1 MGYMRFAFCLGF
13 AFVAATPVLAAPVI
27 YTCQLDVPASQ
38 GWVPEQVVIRYDA
51 ADKSVVVNDPLIQ
64 HFVGEPVAGRVKT
77 NNASRITF
85 AWDLEMVKNQDG
97 QIAPKFLYRATVSK
111 ADNSIRISAIPAG
124 YSNTFEAGGTCSL
137 Q

>member
-1 MGYMRFAFCLGF
+1 MRLSLCL
-13 AFVAATPVLAAPVI
+13 AIALSAPTPALAAPVI
-27 YTCQLDVPASQ
+27 YSCQLDVPVSQ
-38 GWVPEQVVIRYDA
+38 GWVPEQVVIRFDPA
-51 ADKSVVVNDPLIQ
+51 TKSVVVNDPLIQ

-77 NNASRITF
+77 DNASRITF

-137 Q
+137 K

>member
-1 MGYMRFAFCLGF
+1 MRLSLCLAIAFAS
-13 AFVAATPVLAAPVI
+13 ATPALAEPVI

-38 GWVPEQVVIRYDA
+38 TWVPEQVVIRFDRGS
-51 ADKSVVVNDPLIQ
+51 KSVVVNDPLIQ

-77 NNASRITF
+77 DNASRITF
-85 AWDLEMVKNQDG
+85 AWDLDMVKNQNG

-124 YSNTFEAGGTCSL
+124 YTNTFEAGGTCSL
-137 Q
+137 K